1 MEEGIIDMPKYP
13 KYPGNV
19 VAGGLRDI
27 AQQAHVT
34 AQRHGFWNQYANYYP
49 LIDIALIKLALIASE
64 IGEAVEA
71 ARDGAWEDF
80 AEELA
85 DICIRVFD
93 LAGALNIDIQT
104 EIISKMAYNEGRS
117 HMHGKG
123 A

>member
-1 MEEGIIDMPKYP
+1 MAKYP

-19 VAGGLRDI
+19 IAGGLRDI
-27 AQQAHVT
+27 AQQAHIT
-34 AQRHGFWNQYANYYP
+34 AQQHGFWDQDASYP
-49 LIDIALIKLALIASE
+49 LIDIALIKLALITSE

-71 ARDGAWEDF
+71 ARVGSWGDF

-93 LAGALNIDIQT
+93 LAGALDIDIQT
-104 EIISKMAYNEGRS
+104 EIISKMAYNQGRP